1 MWSPERLY
9 PSHHII
15 ENVCVWRVPTKCHAA
30 VTMDEIGPTV
40 RFPGPGRPG
49 TAGAAPAP
57 SCCLR
62 PVTTCVR
69 SYQTNFGHRETP
81 SHPKQ
86 TGRLLQRR
94 LSNISGNRLFLDK
107 NKTSVSKWLI
117 TLFPV
122 RTVERLLLQRQQ
134 KQAWGGLVCL
144 LINIPVFFP
153 LSIPTFWYW
162 CTKVHIWHRGGTCP
176 RCWGQDKVRGTF
188 GLSLSWLSSAFRVE
202 TCCGSGSRR
211 LRGHRDQ
218 ATLPWLRHQ
227 GLSHLKG
234 TRPGGCRKTRST
246 RSISPLYLP
255 SMI

>member
-1 MWSPERLY
+1 MSPFLQFTKAWREILKVGLWLLHVAEDFKRVWCLVLHKGCLLIGFIHTSNAWFTGLRLKCCASAHRDELLFPSANLSMWSPERLY

-86 TGRLLQRR
+86 TGRVLQRR

-134 KQAWGGLVCL
+134 KQAWGGG
-144 LINIPVFFP
+144 I
-153 LSIPTFWYW
+153 W
-162 CTKVHIWHRGGTCP
+162 CV
-176 RCWGQDKVRGTF
+176 
-188 GLSLSWLSSAFRVE
+188 
-202 TCCGSGSRR
+202 
-211 LRGHRDQ
+211 
-218 ATLPWLRHQ
+218 
-227 GLSHLKG
+227 
-234 TRPGGCRKTRST
+234 
-246 RSISPLYLP
+246 Y
-255 SMI
+255 